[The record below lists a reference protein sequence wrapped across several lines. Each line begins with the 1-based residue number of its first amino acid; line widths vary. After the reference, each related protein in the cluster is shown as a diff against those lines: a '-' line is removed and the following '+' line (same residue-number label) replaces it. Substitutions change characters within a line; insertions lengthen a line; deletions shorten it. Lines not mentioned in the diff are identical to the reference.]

1 MGSGR
6 TRLTVGAG
14 WGARLTGDVDSCGG
28 VPAGV
33 DTVNGP
39 PRPVVEA
46 EEDGSKSLSSKE
58 RKEKL
63 ANCFNTCVP
72 NPDLDPEVS
81 GPPESRSEIIGK
93 DLDLD
98 PDLYINMQN

>member
-1 MGSGR
+1 MGSWR

-14 WGARLTGDVDSCGG
+14 WEARLAGDVGSCGG

-58 RKEKL
+58 KKDKL
-63 ANCFNTCVP
+63 ANCFTCVP
-72 NPDLDPEVS
+72 NQDPDPEVS
-81 GPPESRSEIIGK
+81 GPP
-93 DLDLD
+93 D
-98 PDLYINMQN
+98 PDS